1 MSTVRAVPTIAP
13 RATGTTRT
21 ALTEPAPL
29 RQRFDA
35 ALAHFL
41 NHRAD
46 ELGALEAQT
55 PATRASGLAEA
66 MSLIRRFV
74 LADGKRL
81 RPLFCYWGWRCA
93 GPDHDPAA
101 EDAVIAAAA
110 ALELF
115 HSFALIHDDL
125 MDASDL
131 RRGEPTLHRAFTGLP
146 PLRGAKAERERLAA
160 SLAILAGDLC
170 AMWSDQMFEE
180 AGADRDRVVAAR
192 HWLALMRSE
201 VMVGQYLDL
210 TVAGG
215 SLSLAEQVIRYK
227 TARYTVTRPL
237 QIGAALAGA
246 PAELLDGFERFGDPL
261 GAAFQ
266 LRDDLLGVFG
276 EPEQTGKSVVDDLR
290 EGKPTVLIGLALA
303 RADTAQT
310 RTITSLYGRADLTE
324 RAARRLRAAIAATG
338 APEAVEMLIEQR
350 WAQALAVLDELPVA
364 ADARAALCSL
374 AAAAVTRRR

>member
-1 MSTVRAVPTIAP
+1 MSRAIPVIAP
-13 RATGTTRT
+13 RRATRT
-21 ALTEPAPL
+21 TAAEPALL

-35 ALAHFL
+35 ALALFL
-41 NHRAD
+41 NRRA
-46 ELGALEAQT
+46 EEFGAVEAQT
-55 PATRASGLAEA
+55 PGTPASGLTEA

-81 RPLFCYWGWRCA
+81 RPLFCYWGWRA
-93 GPDHDPAA
+93 AAPEPGFDPRD
-101 EDAVIAAAA
+101 EQAVISAAA

-146 PLRGAKAERERLAA
+146 PLRGAAADRDRLAG

-180 AGADRDRVVAAR
+180 AGADPGRVAAAR

-215 SLSLAEQVIRYK
+215 SVPLAEQVIRYK

-246 PAELLDGFERFGDPL
+246 PGELLDGFERFGDPL

-276 EPEQTGKSVVDDLR
+276 QPAQTGKSVVDDLR

-310 RTITSLYGRADLTE
+310 RTITSLYGRADLGE
-324 RAARRLRAAIAATG
+324 RSAQRLRAAIAATG
-338 APEAVEMLIEQR
+338 APEAVEGLIEQR
-350 WAQALAVLDELPVA
+350 CAQALAVLDALPIDPA
-364 ADARAALCSL
+364 ARDTLRSL
-374 AAAAVTRRR
+374 AVAAVTRRR

>member
-13 RATGTTRT
+13 RRATSTT
-21 ALTEPAPL
+21 LPEPPPL
-29 RQRFDA
+29 RQRFDT
-35 ALAHFL
+35 ALARFL

-46 ELGALEAQT
+46 ELGTIENQT
-55 PATRASGLAEA
+55 PDTPASGLTEA
-66 MSLIRRFV
+66 MTLIRRFV

-81 RPLFCYWGWRCA
+81 RPLFCYWGWRA
-93 GPDHDPAA
+93 AAPERELDPAA
-101 EDAVIAAAA
+101 EEAVISAAA

-131 RRGEPTLHRAFTGLP
+131 RRGEPTLHRAFTGVP
-146 PLRGAKAERERLAA
+146 PLRGAAADRERLAA

-180 AGADRDRVVAAR
+180 AGADPGRVAAAR
-192 HWLALMRSE
+192 RWLALMRSE

-210 TVAGG
+210 TVASG
-215 SLSLAEQVIRYK
+215 SLPLAEQVIRYK

-246 PAELLDGFERFGDPL
+246 AADLLDGFERFGDPL

-276 EPEQTGKSVVDDLR
+276 QPEQTGKSIVDDLR

-310 RTITSLYGRADLTE
+310 RTITTLYGRADLGE
-324 RAARRLRAAIAATG
+324 RGAQRLRAAIAATG
-338 APEAVEMLIEQR
+338 APEAVEALIEQR
-350 WAQALAVLDELPVA
+350 CARALAVLDDLPIDPNA
-364 ADARAALCSL
+364 RDALRAL
-374 AAAAVTRRR
+374 ATAAVSRRR